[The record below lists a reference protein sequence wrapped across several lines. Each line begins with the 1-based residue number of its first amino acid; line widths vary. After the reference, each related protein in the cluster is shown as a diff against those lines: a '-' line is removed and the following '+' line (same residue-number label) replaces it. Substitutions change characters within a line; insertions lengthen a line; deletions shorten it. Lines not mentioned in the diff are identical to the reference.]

1 MAPADTD
8 LPLEEKLRKLPSPKV
23 GDKQKPVE
31 FVKVIGKIA
40 LYGKQDF
47 ECADGESPNLETFS
61 AFGMFDTNALD
72 VSKSLVV
79 IGPLEPVGMPMGK
92 RESHKLAHCVFLFL
106 YTNTAGTVIVV
117 MYNVAK
123 QLCEEAGAREF
134 IQTPL
139 PGTPSS
145 VLTRRAGVGGA
156 PWPLYRQTSSR
167 TMPS

>member
-1 MAPADTD
+1 MLEREAVAAYFNLRC
-8 LPLEEKLRKLPSPKV
+8 LPPPNSEVARHAHELAQAVKAHRAIFDARNEGILQGRVLVVDPRVAREERLREEKLRKLPSPKV

-61 AFGMFDTNALD
+61 AFGTFDTNALD

-106 YTNTAGTVIVV
+106 
-117 MYNVAK
+117 
-123 QLCEEAGAREF
+123 
-134 IQTPL
+134 
-139 PGTPSS
+139 
-145 VLTRRAGVGGA
+145 
-156 PWPLYRQTSSR
+156 
-167 TMPS
+167 